1 MPIAINPASMTAF
14 DRSGKPEFFLSAR
27 CRLSFDF
34 DVEDGIIFNHGAW
47 CWFDGQILFRI
58 HFGVFRF
65 CQDNITARFEADK
78 AANR

>member
-1 MPIAINPASMTAF
+1 MA
-14 DRSGKPEFFLSAR
+14 
-27 CRLSFDF
+27 
-34 DVEDGIIFNHGAW
+34 HGAW
-47 CWFDGQILFRI
+47 RMAHGAWRMAHGAWRMAHGAWRMAHGAWRWFDGQILFRI